1 MKQPEEKTKIAK
13 EQSAYHKENGNNIIL
28 SYIGRYGLAGNLE
41 REDFFSPYDFEAVVR
56 HCINNQWIQML
67 IIINFKNEKSKHAI
81 GVIIHNNRIYM
92 YDPNVG
98 VMSVDNIDP
107 NRNELLSKLP
117 VIYGEIFS
125 AILDSGT
132 IYKIVS
138 EI

>member
-1 MKQPEEKTKIAK
+1 
-13 EQSAYHKENGNNIIL
+13 
-28 SYIGRYGLAGNLE
+28 
-41 REDFFSPYDFEAVVR
+41 
-56 HCINNQWIQML
+56 
-67 IIINFKNEKSKHAI
+67 
-81 GVIIHNNRIYM
+81 M
-92 YDPNVG
+92 YDPNGG